1 MNRPTFLGTSAA
13 LGSIAA
19 SGNSTAA
26 AAQAS
31 RKVAMPRKA
40 HQFFSDFNMNYVFL
54 GMLGGA
60 YYGLAD
66 LGTALAIIDQTQ
78 DGNPASAF
86 AALTSTGEL
95 VRARAETALAAGHR
109 ATARES
115 FLQSSNYT
123 FAATYFCDGMG
134 APEKLIPTW
143 KRSRTAMDAA
153 FALFNPT
160 VEEVKVPYEGTMLPG
175 YIFKVDD
182 SGKPRPLLIM
192 TNGSD
197 GSVLDMWL
205 FGAAA
210 GVARGYNCLAVDGP
224 GQGAALWEQHLP
236 FRPDWEKVVT
246 PIVDFALR
254 RTDVDSQ
261 RVAIE
266 GISQGG
272 YWVPRAVAFE
282 HRIAAAIVDPGVVDV
297 STSWLAPLPPAAIGL
312 LNSGNKAKFDAIM
325 TGDPAHAA
333 TLAFRARPFGLT
345 SPFDLYTAV
354 RKYTLVGVLDKITCP
369 MLIANPDGEQ
379 FWPGQS
385 QQLYDG
391 LHGPKAMV
399 HFTVAEGA
407 QYHCE
412 PMARGLT
419 AQRFFDWLDLTLAYS
434 PR

>member
-1 MNRPTFLGTSAA
+1 
-13 LGSIAA
+13 
-19 SGNSTAA
+19 
-26 AAQAS
+26 
-31 RKVAMPRKA
+31 MPRKA

-236 FRPDWEKVVT
+236 FRPDWEKVIT
-246 PIVDFALR
+246 PVVDHLLTR
-254 RTDVDSQ
+254 PDVDAGKVALLGVSQ
-261 RVAIE
+261 A
-266 GISQGG
+266 G
-272 YWVPRAVAFE
+272 YWVPRSVAFE
-282 HRIAAAIVDPGVVDV
+282 RRIAAAVADPGVVDI
-297 STSWLAPLPPAAIGL
+297 STTMTGQVPHFLVKMIEAGEQE
-312 LNSGNKAKFDAIM
+312 KFDKDMALALKFS
-325 TGDPAHAA
+325 PA
-333 TLAFRARPFGLT
+333 TRSMMAFRMRPYGTT
-345 SPFDLYTAV
+345 SPYEFFTAARAYALTDEV
-354 RKYTLVGVLDKITCP
+354 IGRITCP
-369 MLIANPDGEQ
+369 VLVTDPDHEQ

-385 QQLYDG
+385 RELYDK
-391 LHGPKAMV
+391 LPAAKALIR
-399 HFTVAEGA
+399 FTEEEGA
-407 QYHCE
+407 DSHCE
-412 PMARGLT
+412 PAGNGLRGE
-419 AQRFFDWLDLTLAYS
+419 RIFDWLDQHIPA
-434 PR
+434 